1 MSKSTIVVLIIGLV
15 IGFGAGF
22 WSGKSVDIN
31 EGGTNGAPGDAASVA
46 PTNSLSGTIKDKTG
60 NGIIVEIDSGYSPKE
75 REVVVGDDTEITRNG
90 ESASLAD
97 LQVGDYIFLT
107 ADENI
112 AEKQKITATGIYV
125 KVSAE

>member
-1 MSKSTIVVLIIGLV
+1 MSKSTIVFLIIGLV
-15 IGFGAGF
+15 IGFGIGF
-22 WSGKSVDIN
+22 WTGKSTVVN
-31 EGGTNGAPGDAASVA
+31 EGVVNNATDGVTVT
-46 PTNSLSGTIKDKTG
+46 PTNSLSGTIKEKTG
-60 NGIIVEIDSGYSPKE
+60 SGIIVEIDLDYPPKS

-112 AEKQKITATGIYV
+112 AEKQKITATDIYV